1 LNPAFVADSRVQEYA
16 RLLVERS
23 IDVQPGW
30 QVLVISQPPAR
41 PLLEEV
47 VRLIA
52 RRGAYPLV
60 RFSYAME
67 QLPFVTLFAE
77 EAPLELLE
85 KPAPADQHVWD
96 AVDAWMLLGAPEN
109 SREGADLAPER
120 RNTMAEAH
128 APFLQRRLRMEIPWV
143 TCRFPCPSLAQ
154 ESGMGLKA
162 FEDFLY
168 GAVLLDW
175 DAEGEKMSRIKD
187 RFDQADEVRIVGAE
201 TDLRF
206 SLEGRPGEV
215 DDGHAN
221 MPGGEVFYCPVEDS
235 TEGIVSFI
243 EYPAYQ
249 EPDLV
254 EGVRM
259 RYEGGRVVEASA
271 TSNEEALLTKL
282 DRDEGARR
290 LGEFG
295 IGCNPGIQ
303 RYMKNT
309 LFDEKMYGTIHLA
322 VGASLPTIGGK
333 NQSSVHWDMVKD
345 LRNGGRIECDG
356 EVVQEDGEWK
366 F

>member
-1 LNPAFVADSRVQEYA
+1 MADPRVQEYA

-23 IDVQPGW
+23 IDVQPNW
-30 QVLVISQPPAR
+30 QGLVLAQPAAR

-47 VRLIA
+47 IRLIA

-67 QLPFVTLFAE
+67 QLPFRLLWAE
-77 EAPLELLE
+77 EAPLELLD
-85 KPAPADQHVWD
+85 KPAPADKYVWD
-96 AVDAWMLLGAPEN
+96 RVDAWMLLGAPEN
-109 SREGADLAPER
+109 PREGADLSTER
-120 RNTMAEAH
+120 RDLMAKGQAE
-128 APFLQRRLRMEIPWV
+128 FLARRLRLEIPWV
-143 TCRFPCPSLAQ
+143 TCRFPCPALAQ
-154 ESGMGLKA
+154 EAGMGLKA

-175 DAEGEKMSRIKD
+175 DAEGEKMKRIAD
-187 RFDQADEVRIVGAE
+187 RFDQASEVRIVGDE

-206 SLEGRPGEV
+206 SLEGRQGEV

-221 MPGGEVFYCPVEDS
+221 MPGGEVFYSPVEES
-235 TEGIVSFI
+235 TEGVVAFT

-249 EPDLV
+249 EPELV
-254 EGVRM
+254 ENVRM
-259 RYEGGRVVEASA
+259 VYRDGKVVEATAS
-271 TSNEEALLTKL
+271 SNEEGLLAKL
-282 DRDEGARR
+282 DRDEGARV

-322 VGASLPTIGGK
+322 IGAGLPTIGGK

-356 EVVQEDGEWK
+356 EVVQQNGEWT

>member
-1 LNPAFVADSRVQEYA
+1 MPDPRVQEYA

-30 QVLVISQPPAR
+30 QVMVISQPDAR

-47 VRLIA
+47 IRLIA
-52 RRGAYPLV
+52 RRGAYALV

-67 QLPFVTLFAE
+67 QLPFRLLWAE
-77 EAPLELLE
+77 EAPLELLDT
-85 KPAPADQHVWD
+85 PAPADKHVWD
-96 AVDAWMLLGAPEN
+96 TVDAWMLLGAPEN
-109 SREGADLAPER
+109 GREGADLPAER
-120 RNTMAEAH
+120 RDLIAKGQAE
-128 APFLQRRLRMEIPWV
+128 FLARRLRLEIPWV
-143 TCRFPCPSLAQ
+143 TCRFPCPALAQ
-154 ESGMGLKA
+154 DANMGLRA

-175 DAEGEKMSRIKD
+175 DAEGEKMKRIKD
-187 RFDQADEVRIVGAE
+187 RFDRADDVRIVGAE

-206 SLEGRPGEV
+206 SLAGREGEI

-221 MPGGEVFYCPVEDS
+221 MPGGEVFYSPVEES
-235 TEGIVSFI
+235 TEGTVAFI

-254 EGVRM
+254 ENVRM
-259 RYEGGRVVEASA
+259 VYRGGKVVEASA
-271 TSNEEALLTKL
+271 SSNEEALLARL
-282 DRDEGARR
+282 DRDGARV

-295 IGCNPGIQ
+295 IGCNPGIR

-322 VGASLPTIGGK
+322 IGAGLPTIGGK
-333 NQSSVHWDMVKD
+333 NESSVHWDMVKD
-345 LRNGGRIECDG
+345 LRDGGRIECDG
-356 EVVQEDGEWK
+356 EVVQENGEWT